1 MTILI
6 ALAAL
11 AVAIIC
17 GVAIFLQTPKFGGRM
32 RGERLERALRSPNY
46 RDGRFHN
53 PGGVAV
59 RMDTSSA
66 FKAMKNHAERDLS
79 KGNTTDNADEGHSG
93 KDCGSVPGSIVPRE
107 GEIPVVH
114 CDLQKLDREQDAIVW
129 FGHSSY
135 LLQVDGVRFLVD
147 PVFYVASPVRFINRP
162 FPGMNEFSP
171 ADMPEVDYLVITHDH
186 WDHLDHRTVKEL
198 SPKVGRVIC
207 PLGVGAHFERWGYA
221 AERLIEM
228 DWGETAEM
236 KTIAGRGPAEG
247 NDNSN
252 ISDDAIRIK
261 NHAASF
267 SVECLPAQ
275 HFSGRGLRRNA
286 TLWASYML
294 RTPGGCI
301 YLSGDGGYGPHFRTI
316 GERYPSIRLAIL
328 ENGQYNE
335 LWRPIHIMPDALPR
349 VIEDLGT
356 PQTVIT
362 VHHSKYALSRHP
374 WDEPRQTEKALI
386 DSGIN
391 LLQLRIGEVTEFI

>member
-6 ALAAL
+6 ALAAM

-17 GVAIFLQTPKFGGRM
+17 GVAIFLQTPRFGGKL

-46 RDGRFHN
+46 RDGQFHN
-53 PGGVAV
+53 RGSADGNQSEENGGSRVL
-59 RMDTSSA
+59 SSIA
-66 FKAMKNHAERDLS
+66 
-79 KGNTTDNADEGHSG
+79 
-93 KDCGSVPGSIVPRE
+93 PRE

-114 CDLQKLDREQDAIVW
+114 CDLQALDREQDAIVW

-135 LLQVDGVRFLVD
+135 LLQVDGVRFLID

-162 FPGMNEFSP
+162 FPGINVFSP
-171 ADMPEVDYLVITHDH
+171 ADIPETDYLVITHDH
-186 WDHLDHRTVKEL
+186 WDHLDQRTVKEL

-221 AERLIEM
+221 AERLIEL
-228 DWGETAEM
+228 DWGETACLNNVIQTESRG
-236 KTIAGRGPAEG
+236 IEVAGANPSRE
-247 NDNSN
+247 
-252 ISDDAIRIK
+252 
-261 NHAASF
+261 F

-275 HFSGRGLRRNA
+275 HFSGRGLHRNA

-301 YLSGDGGYGPHFRTI
+301 YLSGDGGYGPHFREI
-316 GERYPSIRLAIL
+316 GRRYPSIRLAIL

-356 PQTVIT
+356 PEMVIT

-374 WDEPRQTEKALI
+374 WDEPRRTEESLMK
-386 DSGIN
+386 SGVN
-391 LLQLRIGEVTEFI
+391 LVQLRIGEIHPLQSSSPVTPPKVGGKWRNSPTFHGKIEEK